1 MFEQCRRFVPH
12 TAYMVNG
19 KWFPKE
25 FLLDHVVEDKFE
37 KVPLRQP
44 DAFADIDECD
54 RRFHIPEHSE
64 GEGLCTT

>member
-1 MFEQCRRFVPH
+1 
-12 TAYMVNG
+12 MVNG

-44 DAFADIDECD
+44 DAVADIDECE
-54 RRFHIPEHSE
+54 RRFHIPVHSE
-64 GEGLCTT
+64 GDGLCTT